1 MTSIAVIGAGII
13 GLASC
18 RALKAK
24 GLDVTLVDRQASGEG
39 TSYGNAGL
47 IAGYANSPLASWQ
60 TLKQL
65 PGQVFS
71 NTPSISI
78 DPRYTLSM
86 AGFSVRF
93 MRAAT
98 ASRFQRHYRDLNVLL
113 EHAVEAQHGLLDSLD
128 EPSLWSDSGCLQ
140 VIRNDTRLA
149 ARLSEMAGSKQAE
162 GIRCEALGAAE
173 VQALEPELNDAG
185 LLGGLYFPA
194 SRFLRDPRAVCQ
206 RLWTQLAEQ
215 GVQRINDHVE
225 CLRPRQ
231 GGGWLLEHGN
241 GTHGK
246 ETTHFDA
253 VVLCAGLANNHLLKS
268 LGIALPVVSERGYH
282 LALSTPLALVR
293 PVGWLAHHFYAT
305 PMANGVRLAGTTEFC
320 APKQAPDTRRWH
332 HLKNWGQ
339 ELFGRS
345 LSPSSQWLGVR
356 HSSPDGLPVVG
367 QVPGMP
373 GLCLAYGHGHL
384 GVTLS
389 ALTGE
394 LVAASVA
401 GEALPEFAA
410 ALAPSR
416 FLRGVGK
423 KDIIKR

>member
-1 MTSIAVIGAGII
+1 MASIAVIGAGII

-18 RALKAK
+18 RALRAK
-24 GLDVTLVDRQASGEG
+24 GLEVTLIDRQAPGEG
-39 TSYGNAGL
+39 ASYGNAGL

-65 PGQVFS
+65 PGQIFN

-113 EHAVEAQHGLLDSLD
+113 EHAVEAQHELLDSLD

-140 VIRNDTRLA
+140 VIRSDTRMA
-149 ARLSEMAGSKQAE
+149 ARLSEMANSKQAE
-162 GIRCEALGAAE
+162 GIRCEALGAAD

-185 LLGGLYFPA
+185 LLGGLYFPG
-194 SRFLRDPRAVCQ
+194 SRFLRDPQAVCQ
-206 RLWTQLAEQ
+206 RLWTQLARQ

-225 CLRPRQ
+225 HLRPRQ
-231 GGGWLLEHGN
+231 GGGWLLEHGQ
-241 GTHGK
+241 
-246 ETTHFDA
+246 ETTRFDA
-253 VVLCAGLANNHLLKS
+253 VVLCAGLANNRLLES
-268 LGIALPVVSERGYH
+268 LGIVLPVISERGYH
-282 LALSTPLALVR
+282 LALSTSLELVR

-320 APKQAPDTRRWH
+320 APKQVPDTRRWH
-332 HLKNWGQ
+332 HLKNWGE
-339 ELFGRS
+339 ELFGRV
-345 LSPSSQWLGVR
+345 LMPSSQWLGVR

-367 QVPGMP
+367 HVSGMP

-394 LVAASVA
+394 LVAATVA
-401 GEALPEFAA
+401 GEALPGFAA

-416 FLRGVGK
+416 FLKGVGK
-423 KDIIKR
+423 KDIITR